1 MLLSSFRLVRP
12 RYVAPQEQILEW
24 LAEVHTRAE
33 ASAAEEPGK
42 FDPAAF
48 HARMKR
54 LIRHVCCGS
63 DKIAT
68 RGYSATDRERAE
80 TEDSVLYDV
89 EREPSGAGTAART
102 DWYAREIESVF
113 ERLYAA
119 EDEPPSDLVH
129 VTCTGYVSPS
139 GAQRLVSTRGW
150 GDRTRVTHAYH
161 MGCYAAVP
169 AIRVASGLV
178 ATGGAGARADVVHT
192 ELCSLHFD
200 PSVHTPEQLVMQSL
214 FADGSARYTVSDGD
228 EDGDGDGDGAGTGD
242 RHGSRADA
250 SAGRALRVLA
260 LDERIAGESED
271 AMKWRL
277 GDHGMRMTLS
287 REVPERIA
295 RAIRGFVADLFA
307 RGGLDFARERARAV
321 FAVHPGGPK
330 IIDVVRDA
338 LELDEAQVAESRSV
352 LRRFGNMSSSTLP
365 HIWSDILDAPARAP
379 GTVVGSFA
387 FGPGLTLA
395 GALLGK
401 E

>member
-33 ASAAEEPGK
+33 AAGAEEPAR

-113 ERLYAA
+113 ERLYAG
-119 EDEPPSDLVH
+119 EQEPPSDLVH

-139 GAQRLVSTRGW
+139 GAQRLVSARGW
-150 GDRTRVTHAYH
+150 GGRTRVTHAYH

-228 EDGDGDGDGAGTGD
+228 GADDGRGRRGAGARGDGG
-242 RHGSRADA
+242 
-250 SAGRALRVLA
+250 ALRILA
-260 LDERIAGESED
+260 LNEEIAGESED

-307 RGGLDFARERARAV
+307 RGGLDLARDRSRAV

-338 LELDEAQVAESRSV
+338 LELDEAQVAESRAV

-365 HIWSDILDAPARAP
+365 HIWRDVLDAPARAP
-379 GTVVGSFA
+379 GTVVASFA
-387 FGPGLTLA
+387 FGPGLTIA
-395 GALLGK
+395 GALLRK